1 MGSVAI
7 SLWQNESMD
16 LGHSEQSQLC
26 KGRQKVSTPKDS
38 VVAQGAQRHKALLSD
53 TGVKLHVWTNMFNSI
68 L

>member
-26 KGRQKVSTPKDS
+26 KGRQKVSAPKDS
-38 VVAQGAQRHKALLSD
+38 VVAKGAQRHKALLSD
-53 TGVKLHVWTNMFNSI
+53 T
-68 L
+68 